1 MLVIPRGARHKREA
15 FEFIAFVQRQDVM
28 EKLCAMQTKLSP
40 LSRVSDEFVRTHP
53 NPYIDVFDRIAA
65 STSARGPQQVAIF
78 PEITDQVN
86 FMTQKLMALEGTPD
100 ELLARS
106 QRRLEESYAL
116 YKDRQRAREI
126 R

>member
-1 MLVIPRGARHKREA
+1 MTGEL
-15 FEFIAFVQRQDVM
+15 
-28 EKLCAMQTKLSP
+28 
-40 LSRVSDEFVRTHP
+40 
-53 NPYIDVFDRIAA
+53 
-65 STSARGPQQVAIF
+65 GPQQVAIF

-100 ELLARS
+100 ELLAQS